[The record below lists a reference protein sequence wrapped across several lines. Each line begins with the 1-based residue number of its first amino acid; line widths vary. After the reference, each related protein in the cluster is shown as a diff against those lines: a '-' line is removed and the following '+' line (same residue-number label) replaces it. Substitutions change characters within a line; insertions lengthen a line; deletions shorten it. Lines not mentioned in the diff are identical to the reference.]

1 MSKNRTLSGYAT
13 KEGCDTIYFNS
24 LSELSKK
31 IYGNEKTSKIRS
43 ETAEKYKP
51 MGWSIVIK
59 LKI

>member
-31 IYGNEKTSKIRS
+31 YMEMKKQANS
-43 ETAEKYKP
+43 E
-51 MGWSIVIK
+51 
-59 LKI
+59 